1 MKIKILIGSVIYVFT
16 IAAAQIC
23 STSPASTEGCQNTRI
38 IRAVGIDANPMINGD
53 GITRHYFYRAHPLYK
68 YAMAASQQ
76 GLPIAS
82 NLWDRVQGLCAL
94 IYDPSHPFTKH
105 AWKAAI
111 NNCQAERKNPPSTI
125 NFNCNNPVVD
135 ICWEANPARLAFEA
149 EWEYLQARTQCFQ
162 NVTRACADP
171 NSPECQQ
178 ASTQCSSMEKNVSGI
193 CFASNPL
200 LQKTVMNELKPG
212 SDHLP
217 LNSMASDAGACYAYC
232 SSILD
237 PIDMHQLAKIKVNA
251 NQQVPYLQISND
263 GGITFT
269 QLIGI

>member
-1 MKIKILIGSVIYVFT
+1 MKIKILIGLVIYVST
-16 IAAAQIC
+16 IAAAPIC
-23 STSPASTEGCQNTRI
+23 STSPASTAGCQNTRI
-38 IRAVGIDANPMINGD
+38 IRAVGIDVNPMINGD

-68 YAMAASQQ
+68 YAVAASQQ
-76 GLPIAS
+76 GLPIATD
-82 NLWDRVQGLCAL
+82 LWDRVQGVCAL
-94 IYDPSHPFTKH
+94 IYDPSHPMTKS
-105 AWKAAI
+105 AWRAAI
-111 NNCQAERKNPPSTI
+111 NNCQAERISPPTSI
-125 NFNCNNPVVD
+125 NFNCNNSVVD
-135 ICWEANPARLAFEA
+135 ICWAANPARLAFEA

-178 ASTQCSSMEKNVSGI
+178 TIAQCASMNKNVSDI

-200 LQKTVMNELKPG
+200 LQQTVMNELKPG

-217 LNSMASDAGACYAYC
+217 LTSMASDPGACYAYC

-237 PIDMHQLAKIKVNA
+237 PINMRQLAQIKVNSA
-251 NQQVPYLQISND
+251 QQAPYLQISND